1 MNIAI
6 IMTLKV
12 SNYIILF
19 IVIIFVS
26 NFMQGIYNYI
36 PETNVFLRHI
46 MLELLCIYK
55 LRYIQDAAEK
65 PDGFRMK

>member
-36 PETNVFLRHI
+36 PETKVFLRHI

-55 LRYIQDAAEK
+55 LRYIQSAVEK
-65 PDGFRMK
+65 YDGFRMK